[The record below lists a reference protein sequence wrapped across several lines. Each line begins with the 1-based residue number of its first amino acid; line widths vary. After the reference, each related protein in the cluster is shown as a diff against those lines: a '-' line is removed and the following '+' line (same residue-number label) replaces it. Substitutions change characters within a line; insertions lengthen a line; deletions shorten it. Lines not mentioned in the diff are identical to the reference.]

1 MRIPK
6 MQASPQYRV
15 TIPKLDGGVN
25 LKDAPHL
32 VEDNQLTNV
41 CNMWWQD
48 QALRTRPG
56 LKTETN
62 SIYRIET
69 NERVSCS
76 DGVLSSIGGCPAM
89 AVFSRINMGT
99 VLVSAVSYT
108 HLTLP
113 TTERV

>member
-15 TIPKLDGGVN
+15 TVPKLDGGVN

-32 VEDNQLTNV
+32 VEDNQLTDV

-69 NERVSCS
+69 NEHVSFS
-76 DGVLSSIGGCPAM
+76 DGVLSSFGGCRPWRYFTA
-89 AVFSRINMGT
+89 
-99 VLVSAVSYT
+99 
-108 HLTLP
+108 
-113 TTERV
+113 

>member
-56 LKTETN
+56 LMTDAEK
-62 SIYRIET
+62 IEK
-69 NERVSCS
+69 
-76 DGVLSSIGGCPAM
+76 
-89 AVFSRINMGT
+89 
-99 VLVSAVSYT
+99 
-108 HLTLP
+108 LTLP
-113 TTERV
+113 FNSVGFSSESYHLLGEPMKAIIKIENPISYPRITIELLHSDGTKT